1 MGRSRMSL
9 VLTTF
14 LLVATVL
21 AGPSHAETL
30 VAFLGSATKP
40 AMDEINRLFTS
51 RTGVDVTAQY
61 GGSGKLLAQ
70 MQLSHTGDVYLS
82 GSPDFMEKAKRE
94 GFVDSSTEKIIA
106 YLVPAITVQTG
117 NPKNIK
123 SLQDLSNDSI
133 SLVIANPQSVCV
145 GLYAVEVFEA
155 SKLSAVIKPRIRS
168 YVESCEQTANVIAL
182 GAADAVMGWD
192 VFEHWNPDKIQTIFL
207 KPDEIP
213 RIAYIPLA
221 VSTFTQNRKRAE
233 EYIDLVVSAEGKAI
247 FKKWGYFTDEQE
259 ARTYAPHARI
269 GGEYTLPEG
278 W

>member
-155 SKLSAVIKPRIRS
+155 SKLSVLIKPRIRS

-207 KPDEIP
+207 KPDEIS

-233 EYIDLVVSAEGKAI
+233 EYIDLVISAEGKAI
-247 FKKWGYFTDEQE
+247 FKKWGYLTDEQE
-259 ARTYAPHARI
+259 ARAYAPHARI